1 MRSLSINSQKNS
13 YLVYAILK
21 SKKRFEALRTFT
33 LESGQQEIDRQ
44 NQLRKQ
50 NSSSQDALNSPLSP
64 STEDIRTLSGATSPL
79 SYIPEESGPFT
90 IGDDDSDEEGNT
102 HDTPSQ
108 SSRSHRRSR
117 TPSIASSMEENVP
130 LQTRGMSEKA
140 RGKMPAGQLSFS
152 RQNSMT
158 SISSHGATIQTS
170 ASYFKPTTAWIESW
184 LINFPLHTILTI
196 ISAISPH
203 VPEASL
209 QSSTNPEARTLIANL
224 PTFVEEP
231 DLRALLSEPSP
242 ICVQSFEWSALALGW
257 YESLLWGFIFSSEML
272 VGSAAG
278 STPGT
283 VGVWNGTSI
292 KLFKVQ
298 EIASQGPSLLAPKG
312 AVDAVGSNL
321 VQRIGNLSL
330 RARSAAQQTQ
340 TQGNAAQSPSVREV

>member
-1 MRSLSINSQKNS
+1 M
-13 YLVYAILK
+13 YAILK

-64 STEDIRTLSGATSPL
+64 TEDIRTLSGATSPL

-170 ASYFKPTTAWIESW
+170 ASYFKPTTAWVC
-184 LINFPLHTILTI
+184 T
-196 ISAISPH
+196 
-203 VPEASL
+203 
-209 QSSTNPEARTLIANL
+209 
-224 PTFVEEP
+224 
-231 DLRALLSEPSP
+231 
-242 ICVQSFEWSALALGW
+242 
-257 YESLLWGFIFSSEML
+257 
-272 VGSAAG
+272 
-278 STPGT
+278 
-283 VGVWNGTSI
+283 
-292 KLFKVQ
+292 
-298 EIASQGPSLLAPKG
+298 PSLYLQE
-312 AVDAVGSNL
+312 SYL
-321 VQRIGNLSL
+321 
-330 RARSAAQQTQ
+330 
-340 TQGNAAQSPSVREV
+340 